1 MFSGII
7 EETATV
13 VSLKQ
18 SEAGSELVIE
28 SALDHSSTN
37 IGDSIAVDGC
47 CLTVVRKETT
57 ALCFELASETL
68 RCTTLGDVRA
78 GDQLNL
84 ERSLR
89 AGARLHGH
97 FVMGHVDGTACL
109 LRKRLEGDTVC
120 LMWEIPE
127 GMACYIAPKGSVAV
141 AGVSLTIGEVTE
153 KSFVVY
159 IIPHTLSAT
168 SLSTKNIGDRVNLE
182 VDPLARY
189 VVHALQHSQ
198 SKDSRLSLA
207 RLKEFGFVENDS

>member
-68 RCTTLGDVRA
+68 RCTTFGDVLVDRPR
-78 GDQLNL
+78 D
-84 ERSLR
+84 SLCR
-89 AGARLHGH
+89 QYS
-97 FVMGHVDGTACL
+97 L
-109 LRKRLEGDTVC
+109 LKE
-120 LMWEIPE
+120 M
-127 GMACYIAPKGSVAV
+127 
-141 AGVSLTIGEVTE
+141 SLI
-153 KSFVVY
+153 
-159 IIPHTLSAT
+159 
-168 SLSTKNIGDRVNLE
+168 
-182 VDPLARY
+182 RY
-189 VVHALQHSQ
+189 V
-198 SKDSRLSLA
+198 
-207 RLKEFGFVENDS
+207 G